1 MTTAEDFVARVLAC
15 LPDSVPQREQIGL
28 ELSGH
33 IAERVADGAPLD
45 DVHRQLGDP
54 TVLAESYLS
63 AVPLVAA
70 PFLRRCQAKLFDVA
84 FALGAVA
91 LLAMLAAM
99 LLPRHVGVDVVVIV
113 AMLAA
118 GLAFLF
124 GTVFAEARFGQT
136 PGKRFL
142 GLRVVRESGA
152 PIGLGQAFVR
162 QLPVLLSIFFI
173 DVLFALFTEKR
184 QRAFEMLSK
193 SRVVVD

>member
-1 MTTAEDFVARVLAC
+1 MTTADEFVERVLAS

-45 DVHRQLGDP
+45 DVLRQLGDP

-70 PFLRRCQAKLFDVA
+70 PFLRRCLAKLLDVA
-84 FALGAVA
+84 LVLGAVA
-91 LLAMLAAM
+91 LLAVLAAM
-99 LLPRHVGVDVVVIV
+99 LFLRHVGADLVVIV
-113 AMLAA
+113 AVLAA

-124 GTVFAEARFGQT
+124 GTVFTELRFGQT
-136 PGKRFL
+136 PGKRLL

-152 PIGLGQAFVR
+152 PIGPGQAVVR
-162 QLPVLLSIFFI
+162 QLPVVLSIFFV
-173 DVLFALFTEKR
+173 DVLFALFTEKK

>member
-1 MTTAEDFVARVLAC
+1 MTTADEFVERVLAS
-15 LPDSVPQREQIGL
+15 LPHSLPQREQIGL

-45 DVHRQLGDP
+45 EVLRQLGDP
-54 TVLAESYLS
+54 TALAESYLS

-70 PFLRRCQAKLFDVA
+70 PFLSRCLAKLLDVA
-84 FALGAVA
+84 LVLAAVA
-91 LLAMLAAM
+91 LVAMLAAK
-99 LLPRHVGVDVVVIV
+99 LLPRRLEGNVVIV

-124 GTVFAEARFGQT
+124 GTVFAELRFGQT
-136 PGKRFL
+136 PGKRLL

-152 PIGLGQAFVR
+152 PIGLGQAIVR
-162 QLPVLLSIFFI
+162 QLPLVLSIFFI
-173 DVLFALFTEKR
+173 DVLFALFTEKK

>member
-1 MTTAEDFVARVLAC
+1 MTTADEFVERVLSS

-45 DVHRQLGDP
+45 DVLRQLGDP
-54 TVLAESYLS
+54 TALAESYLS

-70 PFLRRCQAKLFDVA
+70 PFLHRCLAKLLDVA
-84 FALGAVA
+84 IVVASVA
-91 LLAMLAAM
+91 LVATLVAQ
-99 LLPRHVGVDVVVIV
+99 LLPRRFEGSVVIV
-113 AMLAA
+113 AILAA
-118 GLAFLF
+118 GFGFLF
-124 GTVFAEARFGQT
+124 GTVFAEVRFGQT
-136 PGKRFL
+136 PGKRLL

-152 PIGLGQAFVR
+152 PIGLGQAVVR
-162 QLPVLLSIFFI
+162 QLPLVLSIFFI
-173 DVLFALFTEKR
+173 DALFALFTERK

>member
-1 MTTAEDFVARVLAC
+1 MTTADEFVERVLSS
-15 LPDSVPQREQIGL
+15 LPGSTPQREQIGL

-45 DVHRQLGDP
+45 DVLRHLGDP

-70 PFLRRCQAKLFDVA
+70 PFLRRGLAKVLDAA
-84 FALGAVA
+84 FVIVAVA
-91 LLAMLAAM
+91 LPAALAGMLV
-99 LLPRHVGVDVVVIV
+99 PERFQGGVVVV
-113 AMLAA
+113 AAVA
-118 GLAFLF
+118 VGFGLPL
-124 GTVFAEARFGQT
+124 GTVFAELRFGQT
-136 PGKRFL
+136 PGKRLL

-162 QLPVLLSIFFI
+162 QLPILLSVFFI
-173 DVLFALFTEKR
+173 DVLFALFTEKK